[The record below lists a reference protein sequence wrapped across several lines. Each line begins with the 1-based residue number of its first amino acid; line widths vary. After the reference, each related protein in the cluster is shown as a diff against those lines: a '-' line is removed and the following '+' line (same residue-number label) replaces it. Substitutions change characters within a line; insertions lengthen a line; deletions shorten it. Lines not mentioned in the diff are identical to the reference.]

1 MIALGKEEKN
11 NGWILDNNTSTCIYT
26 CILCV
31 SFHAVAQFK

>member
-11 NGWILDNNTSTCIYT
+11 NGWILDNNTSTCPYT

-31 SFHAVAQFK
+31 NFHAVAQFK